1 MTVRSARCHYTPVPV
16 LAIIG
21 GMEHRDTHDQHQH
34 DDDKDQNDQ
43 EKLDRFLTLCLG
55 IYERMEREGSW
66 PWGDSQELGDVVE
79 SDSKKSDI

>member
-21 GMEHRDTHDQHQH
+21 GMEHRDTHDQHQYDRHRDEH
-34 DDDKDQNDQ
+34 D
-43 EKLDRFLTLCLG
+43 ELDRFLTLCLG

-66 PWGDSQELGDVVE
+66 PWGDSQEFGDVVE
-79 SDSKKSDI
+79 SDSNKSDI